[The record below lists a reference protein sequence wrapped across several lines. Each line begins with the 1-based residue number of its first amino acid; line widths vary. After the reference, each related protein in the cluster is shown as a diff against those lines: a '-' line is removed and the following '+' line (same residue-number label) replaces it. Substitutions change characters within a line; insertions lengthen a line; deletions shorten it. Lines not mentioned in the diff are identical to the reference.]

1 MDEIILWLS
10 KELSQIQDHATEG
23 ELHQYID
30 DNANEIMR
38 KYSRFLQLLTKGAE
52 QDAA

>member
-1 MDEIILWLS
+1 MDELIRWLS
-10 KELSQIQDHATEG
+10 KELIQIEEHEKEG

-30 DNANEIMR
+30 DNASEIIR
-38 KYSRFLQLLTKGAE
+38 KYSKFLQLLTKGAE

>member
-1 MDEIILWLS
+1 MDEIIHWLS
-10 KELSQIQDHATEG
+10 KELGQIQEHTKEG

-30 DNANEIMR
+30 DNASEIVR

-52 QDAA
+52 KDVA